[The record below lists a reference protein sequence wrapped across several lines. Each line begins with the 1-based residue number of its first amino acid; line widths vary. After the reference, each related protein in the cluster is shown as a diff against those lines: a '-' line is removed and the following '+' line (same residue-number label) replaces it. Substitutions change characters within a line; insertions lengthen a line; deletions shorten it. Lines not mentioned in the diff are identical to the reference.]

1 MDPLILCIALVCGL
15 LLKKSGQPPLL
26 GYLAA
31 GFVLH
36 VIGVESGELVS
47 TVADAGVTLL
57 LFTIG
62 LKLNIRDLI
71 MPQVWAVTMAHMAII
86 VPIMAVILL
95 LGSALIPGLP
105 ALEPQTLWSIAFGL
119 SFSSTVFA
127 VKIFEEKGE
136 TAALFAII
144 AIGIL
149 IIQDLIAV
157 LFLTASSGKL
167 PNPYAI
173 ALLLLIPAK
182 PMLIRLLKYCGHG
195 ELLTLAGFALAFG
208 ASGLFTALDMKA
220 DLGALLAGVLLAN
233 TPQSREMAK
242 TLLGFKDLFLIG
254 FFLSI
259 GLNGLP
265 SVEMLLMALLL
276 AAFVWVKPL
285 LYFFMFV
292 AAKLRARTAL
302 LSSMALYNYSEFGL
316 IVMALLVS
324 EGWLDAEWLVMMA
337 VALSMSYLIAT
348 PFNNNAHALYS
359 RYSHVLKRFQR
370 DDRLDTE
377 KPVDVSDASV
387 IVLGMGRVGT
397 GVYEYLK
404 PRCGGSLV
412 AIEDSALKTAQLSK
426 QGYNVIR
433 ADGNDGDFWRHLSLD
448 HIDLIMVSLTNHAEN
463 KSVVNL
469 IRETQYQG
477 KIAVVARFADELD
490 ELRAMDCITFN
501 LYAEA
506 GHGFA
511 EHVLSQLPS
520 YELQEQR

>member
-1 MDPLILCIALVCGL
+1 MLCIALAYGL
-15 LLKKSGQPPLL
+15 LLKQAGQPPLL

-36 VIGVESGELVS
+36 LLGVSSGELVS
-47 TVADAGVTLL
+47 SLADAGVTLL

-71 MPQVWAVTMAHMAII
+71 MPQVWAVTVAHMAII
-86 VPIMAVILL
+86 VPVMAMILL
-95 LGSALIPGLP
+95 LGAVLIPGLP
-105 ALEPQTLWSIAFGL
+105 ALETQTLWAIAFGL

-136 TAALFAII
+136 SAALFAII

-167 PNPYAI
+167 PSPYAL

-182 PMLIRLLKYCGHG
+182 PLIVRLLKFCGHG
-195 ELLTLAGFALAFG
+195 ELLALAGFALAFG
-208 ASGLFTALDMKA
+208 ASGLFTALSMKA

-242 TLLGFKDLFLIG
+242 TLLGFKDLFLVG

-265 SVEMLLMALLL
+265 SVEMLCMALLL
-276 AAFVWVKPL
+276 AVFVWVKPG
-285 LYFFMFV
+285 LYFLLFV
-292 AAKLRARTAL
+292 AAKLRARTAF
-302 LSSMALYNYSEFGL
+302 LSSLALFNYSEFGL
-316 IVMALLVS
+316 IVVALLVN
-324 EGWLDAEWLVMMA
+324 EGWLATEWLVMMA
-337 VALSMSYLIAT
+337 VALSLSYLVAS
-348 PFNNNAHALYS
+348 PFNNNAHLLYS
-359 RYSHVLKRFQR
+359 RYCNVLRGFQR
-370 DDRLDTE
+370 QQRLDSE
-377 KPVDVSDASV
+377 KPVDVTGASV
-387 IVLGMGRVGT
+387 IVLGMGRVGS

-404 PRCGGSLV
+404 PRCEGNLIG
-412 AIEDSALKTAQLSK
+412 IEESALKTQQLCAD
-426 QGYNVIR
+426 GFNVIR

-448 HIDLIMVSLTNHAEN
+448 HVDLIMVSLTNHAEN
-463 KSVVNL
+463 KAVVNL
-469 IRETQYQG
+469 IRETHYQG
-477 KIAVVARFADELD
+477 KIAVVARFSDELE
-490 ELRAMDCITFN
+490 ELRAMDCIAFN

-511 EHVLSQLPS
+511 EHVLSQLPTYS
-520 YELQEQR
+520 LKESAQTG